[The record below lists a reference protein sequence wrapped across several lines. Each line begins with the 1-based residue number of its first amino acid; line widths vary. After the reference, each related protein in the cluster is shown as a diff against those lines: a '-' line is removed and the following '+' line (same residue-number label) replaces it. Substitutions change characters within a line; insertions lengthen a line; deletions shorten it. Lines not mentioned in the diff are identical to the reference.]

1 MSADGGTAGYL
12 VVDNGGVHALT
23 TAPTTVASLLTGINT
38 VDVFFADRD
47 TVEAGLVFN
56 ASLNLNP
63 APEPASPR
71 AREHRAAGRWF
82 HGSRFGPSPQ
92 NRLNH

>member
-23 TAPTTVASLLTGINT
+23 TAPTTVASLLTGTNT

-47 TVEAGLVFN
+47 TVEAGLVFD
-56 ASLNLNP
+56 ANLNP
-63 APEPASPR
+63 IPEPASI
-71 AREHRAAGRWF
+71 ALLGVGFTSLALGR
-82 HGSRFGPSPQ
+82 R
-92 NRLNH
+92 RKIA

>member
-38 VDVFFADRD
+38 VDVFFADCH

-56 ASLNLNP
+56 ASLNP
-63 APEPASPR
+63 VPEPASI
-71 AREHRAAGRWF
+71 ALLDVGFTGLALGR
-82 HGSRFGPSPQ
+82 R
-92 NRLNH
+92 RKIA